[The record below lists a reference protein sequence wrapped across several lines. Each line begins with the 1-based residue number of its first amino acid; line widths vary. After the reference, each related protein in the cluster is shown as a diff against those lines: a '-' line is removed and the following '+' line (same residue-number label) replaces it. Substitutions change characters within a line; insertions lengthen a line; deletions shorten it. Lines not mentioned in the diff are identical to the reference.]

1 MDANDDIFTPSTA
14 ADYLHINVRTVRN
27 FIRDGRLRATRVGRA
42 YRIRRAWLDEFVDR
56 NATVNEGYSDECDE

>member
-27 FIRDGRLRATRVGRA
+27 FIRDGRLRAARVGRA
-42 YRIRRAWLDEFVDR
+42 YRIRRAWLDELVER
-56 NATVNEGYSDECDE
+56 NANVNEGYSDECDE

>member
-27 FIRDGRLRATRVGRA
+27 FIRDGRLRAARVGRA
-42 YRIRRAWLDEFVDR
+42 YRIRRAWLDEFLDF
-56 NATVNEGYSDECDE
+56 NATVNGGNSDERGE

>member
-14 ADYLHINVRTVRN
+14 ADYLYINVRTVRN
-27 FIRDGRLRATRVGRA
+27 FIRDGRLRAARVGRA

>member
-27 FIRDGRLRATRVGRA
+27 FIRDGRLRAARVGRA

-56 NATVNEGYSDECDE
+56 NATVTEGYSDECDE

>member
-14 ADYLHINVRTVRN
+14 ADYLHVNVRTVRN
-27 FIRDGRLRATRVGRA
+27 FIRDGRLRAARVGRA